1 MAWLSDASYMQGP
14 MDLTK
19 GSEDLIQM
27 DAILLVKYLGMEAW
41 SYVQSNDNAFQV
53 LGTLFNW

>member
-1 MAWLSDASYMQGP
+1 
-14 MDLTK
+14 MDLTQ

-27 DAILLVKYLGMEAW
+27 DAILLVKFLGMEAW
-41 SYVQSNDNAFQV
+41 SYVQSNDNAFHWQV

>member
-1 MAWLSDASYMQGP
+1 MAWLLDANYMQGH
-14 MDLTK
+14 MDLTQ

>member
-1 MAWLSDASYMQGP
+1 
-14 MDLTK
+14 MDLTQ

-27 DAILLVKYLGMEAW
+27 DAILLVKFLGMEAW

>member
-1 MAWLSDASYMQGP
+1 
-14 MDLTK
+14 MDLTQ

-27 DAILLVKYLGMEAW
+27 DAILQQEFLLVKFLGMEAW